1 MTNRRLSENFTEA
14 EFRCRCC
21 GELHSGGVPRQ
32 LIDILQDV
40 RNHFGQPTMVNSG
53 FRCVRHNRNVGGAA
67 NSQHTHGRA
76 ADIRVAN
83 VDASRVQRYLREK
96 YPRSLGI
103 GSMGTFTHV
112 DVRPGGAVRW

>member
-1 MTNRRLSENFTEA
+1 MSNRRLSENFTES

-21 GELHSGGVPRQ
+21 GELHSGGVPQQ
-32 LIDILQDV
+32 LIDVLQDV

-83 VDASRVQRYLREK
+83 VDPSRVQRYLREK
-96 YPRSLGI
+96 YTGRFGI
-103 GSMGTFTHV
+103 GSMGTFTHI
-112 DVRPGGAVRW
+112 DIRPGGAARW